1 MIKQWNIKI
10 DGREMNEV
18 EIIDALLKS
27 RGIDD
32 YDKFISPSEDSMV
45 PFDEMKGLESGYHI
59 VFDTINNNGK
69 FIVHFD
75 VDNDGIAAGTIMTKY
90 LFHFTN
96 NIETRVNNGKQHG
109 VEDFDL
115 NGVDEDTTIIVV
127 DSLNNDP
134 AVYQRILSTGAK
146 LLVLDHHLIEERLWD
161 EVWKKN
167 LNNFCLISSANDYP
181 NPALSGAGVVFKF
194 CQYLD
199 EMTWNEY
206 ADEFWD
212 LAASGIVGDMCDV
225 SEQSPENRYICY
237 KGFSNQKNLAISK
250 INGSYGFDAKAVS
263 FGISPLINAACRM
276 SENQKAM
283 RLFLSDDTK
292 EVNSLIKDLKKC
304 KEKQNEIVSSQMD
317 ELLKQGEAQLDQKCM
332 YFFIDTDGEI
342 AGLIGNKLLEIY
354 QRPLFVLR
362 KNEGNYTGSMR
373 AVGVENFLQIVNDT
387 GIGQC
392 MGHELAAGA
401 IIPINKFEEF
411 KNRIEKILN
420 SVEFIQSLDIDIQL
434 SPDQITDTLIKR
446 IKDINKISG
455 IGFPSVTVM
464 IGEISNFEVKSMSNG
479 KHLKIETPEV
489 IFIKW
494 NFSNWDMF
502 DNIDEDTEFYGV
514 GQLDSGFFGRTYYK
528 QLILNDFKL
537 ESIW

>member
-1 MIKQWNIKI
+1 MDEI
-10 DGREMNEV
+10 
-18 EIIDALLKS
+18 EIIDALLES
-27 RGIDD
+27 RNIKD
-32 YDKFISPSEDSMV
+32 YDKFINPSEDSMI
-45 PFDEMKGLESGYHI
+45 PFDEMKGLENGYRI
-59 VFDTINNNGK
+59 IFDTIDNDGK
-69 FIVHFD
+69 FIIHFD
-75 VDNDGIAAGTIMTKY
+75 VDNDGIAAGTIMTRY
-90 LFHFTN
+90 LLNFTD

-115 NGVDEDTTIIVV
+115 TNVDEDTTIIVV

-134 AVYQRILSTGAK
+134 SVYQRILNTGAK
-146 LLVLDHHLIEERLWD
+146 LLVLDHHLIEEVLWD
-161 EVWKKN
+161 EVWEKN
-167 LNNFCLISSANDYP
+167 IDNFCLISSANDYP

-199 EMTWNEY
+199 EVTWNNY

-212 LAASGIVGDMCDV
+212 LAATGIIGDMCDI

-237 KGFSNQKNLAISK
+237 KGFNNQKNLAISK
-250 INGSYGFDAKAVS
+250 INGLYGFDAKAVS

-283 RLFLSDDTK
+283 QLFLSDNPK

-304 KEKQNEIVSSQMD
+304 KEKQNEIVTSQMD
-317 ELLKQGEAQLDQKCM
+317 ELLQQGEAQIDQKCM
-332 YFFIDTDGEI
+332 YFFIDADAEI
-342 AGLIGNKLLEIY
+342 AGLMGNKLLEIY
-354 QRPLFVLR
+354 QRPLFVL
-362 KNEGNYTGSMR
+362 KKYEDQYAGSMR
-373 AVGVENFLQIVNDT
+373 AVGVENFAQIVNDT
-387 GIGQC
+387 EIGKC

-401 IIPINKFEEF
+401 FIPIDRFDEF
-411 KNRIEKILN
+411 KNRIEEVLDKI
-420 SVEFIQSLDIDIQL
+420 EFVQSLDIDIQL
-434 SPDQITDTLIKR
+434 DASQITDTLIKE
-446 IKDINKISG
+446 IKNINKISG
-455 IGFPSVTVM
+455 SGFPSITVM
-464 IGEISNFEVKSMSNG
+464 IGDIYDFEVKDMSNG

-489 IFIKW
+489 TFIKW

-502 DNIDEDTEFYGV
+502 DDISEDTEFSGV

>member
-1 MIKQWNIKI
+1 
-10 DGREMNEV
+10 
-18 EIIDALLKS
+18 
-27 RGIDD
+27 
-32 YDKFISPSEDSMV
+32 
-45 PFDEMKGLESGYHI
+45 
-59 VFDTINNNGK
+59 
-69 FIVHFD
+69 
-75 VDNDGIAAGTIMTKY
+75 
-90 LFHFTN
+90 
-96 NIETRVNNGKQHG
+96 
-109 VEDFDL
+109 
-115 NGVDEDTTIIVV
+115 
-127 DSLNNDP
+127 
-134 AVYQRILSTGAK
+134 
-146 LLVLDHHLIEERLWD
+146 
-161 EVWKKN
+161 
-167 LNNFCLISSANDYP
+167 
-181 NPALSGAGVVFKF
+181 
-194 CQYLD
+194 
-199 EMTWNEY
+199 MTWNEY